1 MQTTVQ
7 VKRSLRKLHK
17 LLQQLTGKKFK
28 RYDIIDSNRQ
38 NMDVLVVEDNRRISE
53 FVVKGLEE
61 SGFSV
66 VLAENGTDAR
76 HLFNQRK
83 WDVVLLDIMLP
94 DIDGIELLQY
104 LRYKKIGIPVL
115 VVSAL
120 GEPDDKIK
128 ALDYGADDY
137 LAKPFHFKEL
147 IARINALTRR
157 AKQHYHTLGEALE
170 CADLKLYVDR
180 HKVERGGRDIKLTLQ
195 EFKLLKLL
203 MENPD
208 RVLTRTHILDTVWGI
223 NYDSNTNVVD
233 VYISYL
239 RNKIDMEGCPR
250 LIETVKGRGYLIR
263 TKE

>member
-1 MQTTVQ
+1 
-7 VKRSLRKLHK
+7 
-17 LLQQLTGKKFK
+17 
-28 RYDIIDSNRQ
+28 
-38 NMDVLVVEDNRRISE
+38 MDLLVVEDNRRISE

-66 VLAENGTDAR
+66 TLAENGTDAR
-76 HLFNQRK
+76 CLINERE
-83 WDVVLLDIMLP
+83 WDIMLLDIMLP

-104 LRYKKIGIPVL
+104 TRYKKIETPIL

-120 GEPDDKIK
+120 GEPDDKVK

-147 IARINALTRR
+147 IARINALSRR
-157 AKQHYHTLGEALE
+157 AKKSYHTPSEILE
-170 CADLKLYVDR
+170 CADLKMYIDQ
-180 HKVERGGRDIKLTLQ
+180 HKVERNGHDIKLTLQ
-195 EFKLLKLL
+195 EFKLLRLL

-208 RVLTRTHILDTVWGI
+208 RILTRTHILDTVWGI

-239 RNKIDMEGCPR
+239 RNKIDIEGYPK

-263 TKE
+263 T

>member
-1 MQTTVQ
+1 ME
-7 VKRSLRKLHK
+7 
-17 LLQQLTGKKFK
+17 LLL
-28 RYDIIDSNRQ
+28 I
-38 NMDVLVVEDNRRISE
+38 EDNIRISE
-53 FVVKGLEE
+53 FMVKGLVE

-76 HLFNQRK
+76 SLISQRE
-83 WDVVLLDIMLP
+83 WDLILLDIMLP

-104 LRYKKIGIPVL
+104 TRYKKINTPIL

-120 GEPDDKIK
+120 GEPDDKVK

-157 AKQHYHTLGEALE
+157 AKVNYNTPSEILQ
-170 CADLKLYVDR
+170 CDDLKLYIDEHR
-180 HKVERGGRDIKLTLQ
+180 IERGNTEIKLTLQ
-195 EFKLLKLL
+195 EFKLLKIL
-203 MENPD
+203 MENKNK
-208 RVLTRTHILDTVWGI
+208 VLPRSQILDSVWGI

-239 RNKIDMEGCPR
+239 RNKVDLEGHTK
-250 LIETVKGRGYLIR
+250 LIETIKGRGYMIR
-263 TKE
+263 THEE

>member
-1 MQTTVQ
+1 ME
-7 VKRSLRKLHK
+7 
-17 LLQQLTGKKFK
+17 LLL
-28 RYDIIDSNRQ
+28 
-38 NMDVLVVEDNRRISE
+38 VEDNIRISE
-53 FVVKGLEE
+53 FIVKGLVE

-76 HLFNQRK
+76 SLISQRE
-83 WDVVLLDIMLP
+83 WDLILLDIMLP

-104 LRYKKIGIPVL
+104 TRYKKINTPIL

-120 GEPDDKIK
+120 GEPDDKVK

-157 AKQHYHTLGEALE
+157 AKLNYNTPSEILE
-170 CADLKLYVDR
+170 CDDLKLYIDEHR
-180 HKVERGGRDIKLTLQ
+180 IERGNTEIKLTLQ
-195 EFKLLKLL
+195 EFKLLKIL
-203 MENPD
+203 MENKNK
-208 RVLTRTHILDTVWGI
+208 VLPRSQILDSVWGI

-239 RNKIDMEGCPR
+239 RNKVDIEGHTK
-250 LIETVKGRGYLIR
+250 LIETIKGRGYMIR
-263 TKE
+263 THNE

>member
-1 MQTTVQ
+1 ME
-7 VKRSLRKLHK
+7 
-17 LLQQLTGKKFK
+17 LLL
-28 RYDIIDSNRQ
+28 
-38 NMDVLVVEDNRRISE
+38 VEDNIRISE
-53 FVVKGLEE
+53 FMVKGLVE

-76 HLFNQRK
+76 SLISQRE
-83 WDVVLLDIMLP
+83 WDLILLDIMLP

-104 LRYKKIGIPVL
+104 TRYKKINTPIL

-120 GEPDDKIK
+120 GEPDDKVK

-157 AKQHYHTLGEALE
+157 AKLNYNTPSEILQ
-170 CADLKLYVDR
+170 CDDLKLYIDEHR
-180 HKVERGGRDIKLTLQ
+180 IERGNTEIKLTLQ
-195 EFKLLKLL
+195 EFKLLKIL
-203 MENPD
+203 MENKNK
-208 RVLTRTHILDTVWGI
+208 VLPRSQILDSVWGI

-239 RNKIDMEGCPR
+239 RNKVDIEGYSK
-250 LIETVKGRGYLIR
+250 LIETIKGRGYMIR
-263 TKE
+263 THNSQ

>member
-1 MQTTVQ
+1 ME
-7 VKRSLRKLHK
+7 
-17 LLQQLTGKKFK
+17 LLL
-28 RYDIIDSNRQ
+28 I
-38 NMDVLVVEDNRRISE
+38 EDNIRISE
-53 FVVKGLEE
+53 FMVKGLIE

-76 HLFNQRK
+76 SLISQRE
-83 WDVVLLDIMLP
+83 WDLILLDIMLP

-104 LRYKKIGIPVL
+104 TRYKKINTPIL

-120 GEPDDKIK
+120 GEPDDKVK

-157 AKQHYHTLGEALE
+157 ARINYNTPSEILE
-170 CADLKLYVDR
+170 CDDLRLYIDEHR
-180 HKVERGGRDIKLTLQ
+180 IERGNTEIKLTLQ
-195 EFKLLKLL
+195 EFKLLKIL
-203 MENPD
+203 MENKNK
-208 RVLTRTHILDTVWGI
+208 VLPRSQILDSVWGI

-239 RNKIDMEGCPR
+239 RNKVDIEGHTK
-250 LIETVKGRGYLIR
+250 LIETIKGRGYMIR
-263 TKE
+263 THNE

>member
-1 MQTTVQ
+1 ME
-7 VKRSLRKLHK
+7 
-17 LLQQLTGKKFK
+17 LLL
-28 RYDIIDSNRQ
+28 
-38 NMDVLVVEDNRRISE
+38 VEDNIRISE
-53 FVVKGLEE
+53 FMVKGLVE

-76 HLFNQRK
+76 SLISQRE
-83 WDVVLLDIMLP
+83 WDLILLDIMLP

-104 LRYKKIGIPVL
+104 TRYKKINTPIL

-120 GEPDDKIK
+120 GEPNDKVK

-157 AKQHYHTLGEALE
+157 ARINYNTPSEILE
-170 CADLKLYVDR
+170 CDDLRLYIDEHR
-180 HKVERGGRDIKLTLQ
+180 IERGNTEIKLTLQ
-195 EFKLLKLL
+195 EFKLLKIL
-203 MENPD
+203 MENKNK
-208 RVLTRTHILDTVWGI
+208 VLPRSQILDSVWGI

-239 RNKIDMEGCPR
+239 RNKVDIEGHTK
-250 LIETVKGRGYLIR
+250 LIETIKGRGYMIR
-263 TKE
+263 THNE